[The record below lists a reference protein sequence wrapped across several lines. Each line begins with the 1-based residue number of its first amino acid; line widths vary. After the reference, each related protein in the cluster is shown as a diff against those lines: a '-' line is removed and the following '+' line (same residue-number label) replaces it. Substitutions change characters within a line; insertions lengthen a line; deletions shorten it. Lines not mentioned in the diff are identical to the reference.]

1 MYCVIYVNDKLYVGD
16 IADKDETRYLVSVA
30 DRYHNHADYD
40 FWDDGDGDTNGKD
53 YPPSDYFQVPR
64 FLVWKGIDQ
73 VTLYKTKE
81 ECEQHIQRLTIF
93 I

>member
-30 DRYHNHADYD
+30 DYYRSHLDDD
-40 FWDDGDGDTNGKD
+40 FWGDGETYGKH
-53 YPPSDYFQVPR
+53 YPSSDYFQTPR

-73 VTLYKTKE
+73 VTVYETKE
-81 ECEQHIQRLTIF
+81 ECERHIQRLTIF